1 MELSELQHQ
10 LIKRLRDGL
19 PIGKRPYANIAND
32 LGTTEKTVIETLEQ
46 LIAHKV
52 INRFGMIIRHRALG
66 YQANAMCVFD
76 IGDDTASDIGKA
88 MATLPYV
95 TLCYR
100 RERVAGVWPYNL
112 YCMIHGRDR
121 LTVRAQIRHLMAR
134 LELYDT
140 PHKVLFSKQC
150 FTQRAGKY
158 GAPTASASLSASR
171 PASTQTIPF
180 PIKSGKYH
188 EQA

>member
-10 LIKRLRDGL
+10 LIEKLRDGL
-19 PIGKRPYANIAND
+19 PLGKHPYADIAND
-32 LGTTEKTVIETLEQ
+32 LGTTEEIVMEVLDQ
-46 LIAHKV
+46 LIVSKV
-52 INRFGMIIRHRALG
+52 INRYGLIIRHRAFG
-66 YQANAMCVFD
+66 YRANAMCVFD
-76 IGDDTASDIGKA
+76 IDEDVAPDIGKA
-88 MATLPYV
+88 IAVLPYV

-121 LTVRAQIRHLMAR
+121 LTVRAQIRHMIAR

-158 GAPTASASLSASR
+158 GSPKASVSLPVPTETR
-171 PASTQTIPF
+171 PIPDK
-180 PIKSGKYH
+180 IREIS
-188 EQA
+188 